1 MVRSE
6 GRRRF
11 ALVAAIAAGLS
22 VALALANLSR
32 AAAERTVLQTAPT
45 RQVIVM
51 DPRPSA
57 DRARY
62 ATAIVDA
69 PFDAALLNRW
79 IAAMPAGTKRAA
91 GFTLLRRLG
100 FHDTAAQIDIIADS
114 LQRGD
119 DAQVLLR
126 LDALL
131 ARQVAPRP
139 LMSILSQMERAPRW
153 QSLVVAR
160 LNARPA
166 WRSQYLFDAATLDD
180 AAGRRVRLLTVE
192 GLTDRTDR
200 SRAAAFAS
208 RESWKRGD
216 VALADAFWRRGAAMD
231 RGLSDDR
238 FPFDWQTGASVDFE
252 GTQVR
257 RGDLL
262 AFSFRWNG
270 HGTEAFASR
279 HVLGPLTR
287 GASLAS
293 VDAKPDVL
301 TRIDVRYR
309 CQGGGWRVALR
320 TAGANQATF
329 RVGEPLACAAGE
341 IAIVPAD
348 TAGAGAA
355 AELVIEFT
363 MPRARPDTWRP

>member
-11 ALVAAIAAGLS
+11 ALVAAITAGLS

-32 AAAERTVLQTAPT
+32 VAAERTVLQTAPT

-51 DPRPSA
+51 DPRPFA

-62 ATAIVDA
+62 AAAIADA
-69 PFDAALLNRW
+69 PFDATLLNRW
-79 IAAMPAGTKRAA
+79 LAAMPAGTKRVA
-91 GFTLLRRLG
+91 GFTLLRRLSL
-100 FHDTAAQIDIIADS
+100 HDTAAQIDIIADS

-166 WRSQYLFDAATLDD
+166 WRSRYLFDAVTLDA
-180 AAGRRVRLLTVE
+180 AAGRRARLLTVE
-192 GLTDRTDR
+192 GLSDRTER

-208 RESWKRGD
+208 RESWKHGD
-216 VALADAFWRRGAAMD
+216 VALADAFWRRGAATD
-231 RGLSDDR
+231 HGVSDDR
-238 FPFDWQTGASVDFE
+238 FPFDWETGASVDFE
-252 GTQVR
+252 
-257 RGDLL
+257 
-262 AFSFRWNG
+262 
-270 HGTEAFASR
+270 
-279 HVLGPLTR
+279 
-287 GASLAS
+287 
-293 VDAKPDVL
+293 
-301 TRIDVRYR
+301 
-309 CQGGGWRVALR
+309 
-320 TAGANQATF
+320 
-329 RVGEPLACAAGE
+329 
-341 IAIVPAD
+341 
-348 TAGAGAA
+348 
-355 AELVIEFT
+355 
-363 MPRARPDTWRP
+363 